1 MDEDLVEQINGKI
14 YIEPLLF
21 FSTHTNPFKL
31 EDRKFPVDFAT
42 PWKDKNTVSIKIPEG
57 YKVETLPEPLAIGL
71 PENLGV
77 FKFQTSTAGNKI
89 NTICIIQFNSAI
101 IAPQYYTVLKDFY
114 GQMVKKQSEKIV
126 LVKM

>member
-57 YKVETLPEPLAIGL
+57 YKVETLPESLAIGL

-77 FKFQTSTAGNKI
+77 FQFQTSTAGNKI

-101 IAPQYYTVLKDFY
+101 IAPQYYTALKDFY